1 MMDSHFEPEAE
12 ERIRA
17 LESQVSKLQEKN
29 YFLENELKA
38 VDAERT
44 KYQMIADF
52 AQDWEMWIDPKA
64 NFVWISP
71 SSNDLTGYTP
81 DEYFKNPG
89 LFYELI
95 YNEDEQKVRHCIH
108 DSITFMQIG
117 QSVEFRILTKTK
129 QLRWCEMN
137 SKAVF
142 DKRGLYLGQRCS
154 IRDITRLKSALG
166 HIREITDTH
175 TLEMKA
181 RQRYRDEMAGK
192 DRELVSSL
200 IMIAQKNEL
209 VSYIRK
215 NLTVIRTTL
224 PVPMQQKVT
233 AMLEKIE
240 VHQRLQLINWEDFKY
255 HFEKVHQGFFSRL
268 KKRFPKLTIKDQR
281 LCAYLHLGLSTKELA
296 AILNITNESAE
307 IGRIR
312 LRKKLGLTR
321 TQNLNTFFHEV

>member
-1 MMDSHFEPEAE
+1 MDSHIEPETS
-12 ERIRA
+12 ERIKA
-17 LESQVSKLQEKN
+17 LEHQVSVLQEKN
-29 YFLENELKA
+29 YFLENELKT
-38 VDAERT
+38 VDEERT

-52 AQDWEMWIDPKA
+52 AQDWELWIDPKA

-81 DEYFKNPG
+81 DEYFRNPG

-95 YNEDEQKVRHCIH
+95 YKEDEQKVRHCIH
-108 DSITFMQIG
+108 DSINFMQIG

-154 IRDITRLKSALG
+154 VRDITRLKGALG

-175 TLEMKA
+175 MLEMKA
-181 RQRYRDEMAGK
+181 KQRYRDEMAGK

-200 IMIAQKNEL
+200 IMIAQKNEI
-209 VSYIRK
+209 VSYVRK
-215 NLTVIRTTL
+215 NLSVIRTTL
-224 PVPMQQKVT
+224 PVPMQQKVSV
-233 AMLEKIE
+233 MLEKIDT
-240 VHQRLQLINWEDFKY
+240 HQRLQLFNWEDFKY

-268 KKRFPKLTIKDQR
+268 KERFPKLTIKDQR

-296 AILNITNESAE
+296 GILNITAESAE

-321 TQNLNTFFHEV
+321 NQNLNAFFQEV